1 MTEGETNEPP
11 ATVDNWLKVS
21 EKESSVVLISDAD
34 LLSNDFSARG
44 MNIFGQILYQPFN
57 DNLNFTLNLLEQ
69 MTGNPALIGLRSR
82 GRFDRPFE
90 RVLALERTAQ
100 ERWQEQEELLQQKLM
115 DTQRRI
121 NDLQALKEQDQQLV
135 LSAAQKAEIEKFRQ
149 ERFEIQRQLKDVR
162 KNLRRSIES
171 LGLRLKVLNMAAVP
185 ALVAIFGIVYG
196 WRRRTRA
203 AG

>member
-1 MTEGETNEPP
+1 M
-11 ATVDNWLKVS
+11 
-21 EKESSVVLISDAD
+21 
-34 LLSNDFSARG
+34 
-44 MNIFGQILYQPFN
+44 
-57 DNLNFTLNLLEQ
+57 
-69 MTGNPALIGLRSR
+69 
-82 GRFDRPFE
+82 
-90 RVLALERTAQ
+90 
-100 ERWQEQEELLQQKLM
+100 
-115 DTQRRI
+115 
-121 NDLQALKEQDQQLV
+121 